1 MNYLP
6 FSNYLSMHIILIIT
20 QDYLSHSMPQGDQEP
35 AWIRDGVTVIMDWCP
50 LLHLSPESG
59 INVCLDGFNPGIG
72 QPGWKHRR
80 DLS

>member
-1 MNYLP
+1 
-6 FSNYLSMHIILIIT
+6 
-20 QDYLSHSMPQGDQEP
+20 MPQGDQEP

-50 LLHLSPESG
+50 LLHFSPESG